1 MKDIQ
6 IIYPILPIVALHL
19 FAHIHLIVNAYRAIK
34 SREVKYR
41 YFRVYE
47 GDAPDYLKAARD
59 HYKNFTEQPILFYL
73 LCVLLFV
80 TESVI
85 TLDIYLAWGYVLFKT
100 IHSFIRFTSNYLSY
114 RSKAFFVCYF
124 ILSAGWIRFVIS
136 FF

>member
-1 MKDIQ
+1 MDNIQ
-6 IIYPILPIVALHL
+6 IIYPILPIVVLH
-19 FAHIHLIVNAYRAIK
+19 FYAHVHLIANAYKAIK

-41 YFRVYE
+41 YFQVYE
-47 GDAPDYLKAARD
+47 GGAPGYLKAARD

-100 IHSFIRFTSNYLSY
+100 IHSFIRFTSNYVPHRAKVFY
-114 RSKAFFVCYF
+114 VCYF
-124 ILSAGWIRFVIS
+124 ILTAGWIRFIIS
-136 FF
+136 LL

>member
-1 MKDIQ
+1 MGNIQ
-6 IIYPILPIVALHL
+6 IIYPILPIVVLH
-19 FAHIHLIVNAYRAIK
+19 FYAHVHLIANAYKAIK

-41 YFRVYE
+41 YFQVYE
-47 GDAPDYLKAARD
+47 GGAPGYLKAARD

-100 IHSFIRFTSNYLSY
+100 IHSFIRFTSNYVPHRAKVFY
-114 RSKAFFVCYF
+114 VCYF
-124 ILSAGWIRFVIS
+124 ILTAGWIRFIIS
-136 FF
+136 LL

>member
-1 MKDIQ
+1 MDNIQ
-6 IIYPILPIVALHL
+6 IIYPILPIVVLH
-19 FAHIHLIVNAYRAIK
+19 FYAHVHLIANAYKAIK

-41 YFRVYE
+41 YFQVYE
-47 GDAPDYLKAARD
+47 GGAPGYLKAARD

-100 IHSFIRFTSNYLSY
+100 IHSFIRFTSNYVPHRAKIFY
-114 RSKAFFVCYF
+114 VCYF
-124 ILSAGWIRFVIS
+124 ILTAGWIRFVIS
-136 FF
+136 LF

>member
-1 MKDIQ
+1 MKYIR

-100 IHSFIRFTSNYLSY
+100 THSFIRFTSNYLPY

>member
-1 MKDIQ
+1 MDNIQ
-6 IIYPILPIVALHL
+6 IIYPILPIVALH
-19 FAHIHLIVNAYRAIK
+19 FYAHVHLIANAYKAIK

-41 YFRVYE
+41 YFQVYE
-47 GDAPDYLKAARD
+47 GGAPGYLKAARD

-100 IHSFIRFTSNYLSY
+100 IHSFIRFTSNYVPHRAKVFY
-114 RSKAFFVCYF
+114 VCYF
-124 ILSAGWIRFVIS
+124 ILTAGWIRFIIS
-136 FF
+136 LL

>member
-1 MKDIQ
+1 MKDIR

-47 GDAPDYLKAARD
+47 GAAPDYLKAARD

-85 TLDIYLAWGYVLFKT
+85 TLDIYLAWGYVLSKT
-100 IHSFIRFTSNYLSY
+100 IHSFIRFTSNYVHHLAKVFY
-114 RSKAFFVCYF
+114 VCYF
-124 ILSAGWIRFVIS
+124 ILSAGGIRFSIS
-136 FF
+136 LF